1 MLKKTFVAL
10 ICATLMLPVIA
21 ADTTIP
27 SSDPT
32 AVKAAMNAIFSL
44 LLDDDSG
51 TSTTPPSGGTGGGS
65 GSGGT
70 GTPGQITLANLSVPH
85 LNDPD
90 GGTLPG
96 ELGVSN
102 GGAATYSIPLVV
114 PPGSA
119 GLQPSLSLNYSGST
133 QNGLLG
139 VGWSIGGLSSITR
152 CAKTIAQDGVNDRV
166 SFTTSDRLCLDG
178 QRLVLVNKAVTDDNY
193 WSEGAEYRTEIETFS
208 RVTALGSIGAR
219 TFRVETKDG
228 RIMTYGG
235 GTATVAV
242 VVQPVQSGVNGKQP
256 DGASKLGAQSWAI
269 GRIEDRIGN
278 YIKFEYSQNMTRGEH
293 RPSVIRYG
301 GMGASGP
308 NTPHA
313 AVHFG
318 YDDTRSDK
326 WKRYL
331 DETRIDLVSRLS
343 GIVTYVGDNLDG
355 PVSNGLVPAGWNEVR
370 RYNLEYIASKS
381 SGRSLLKS
389 VQGCAR
395 ETCLPKTEFDWGQP
409 DPSKTPGFE
418 FIGNWAGAPI
428 LTTNQRLD
436 YPASLN
442 HADYFAF
449 ADFNNDGATDVLEKR
464 KASPLPSGTGFD
476 MATVA
481 NPFPPVHCL
490 RSTRTT
496 TIVAP

>member
-178 QRLVLVNKAVTDDNY
+178 QRLVLVK
-193 WSEGAEYRTEIETFS
+193 
-208 RVTALGSIGAR
+208 
-219 TFRVETKDG
+219 
-228 RIMTYGG
+228 
-235 GTATVAV
+235 
-242 VVQPVQSGVNGKQP
+242 
-256 DGASKLGAQSWAI
+256 
-269 GRIEDRIGN
+269 
-278 YIKFEYSQNMTRGEH
+278 
-293 RPSVIRYG
+293 
-301 GMGASGP
+301 
-308 NTPHA
+308 
-313 AVHFG
+313 
-318 YDDTRSDK
+318 
-326 WKRYL
+326 
-331 DETRIDLVSRLS
+331 
-343 GIVTYVGDNLDG
+343 
-355 PVSNGLVPAGWNEVR
+355 
-370 RYNLEYIASKS
+370 
-381 SGRSLLKS
+381 
-389 VQGCAR
+389 QGC
-395 ETCLPKTEFDWGQP
+395 
-409 DPSKTPGFE
+409 
-418 FIGNWAGAPI
+418 N
-428 LTTNQRLD
+428 
-436 YPASLN
+436 
-442 HADYFAF
+442 
-449 ADFNNDGATDVLEKR
+449 
-464 KASPLPSGTGFD
+464 
-476 MATVA
+476 
-481 NPFPPVHCL
+481 
-490 RSTRTT
+490 
-496 TIVAP
+496 